1 MKGLGLPLFGDAH
14 HPLRQCSRLYHE
26 DLQCLENGKVLHPG
40 AVIVADN
47 VRCLGM
53 RGGVGAG
60 VWGFNV
66 LSLFFLGGGN
76 QDLSGPCH
84 PNWKCSWI
92 VSHAFECS
100 PCPHHYHYHYG
111 WFSGTFH
118 AKSMGELCPM
128 ILWLMWVGNLQKHG
142 DWCKQERVYTHRLPG
157 VAIHHYLGEAPN
169 YIMNQGFIN

>member
-1 MKGLGLPLFGDAH
+1 MKCLGLPLFGDAH

-66 LSLFFLGGGN
+66 LSLFFLGGGTRTCPVHATQIESFLELFPTHLN
-76 QDLSGPCH
+76 AHLAPTITITITVDLA
-84 PNWKCSWI
+84 
-92 VSHAFECS
+92 VL
-100 PCPHHYHYHYG
+100 
-111 WFSGTFH
+111 
-118 AKSMGELCPM
+118 SMPKAWESY
-128 ILWLMWVGNLQKHG
+128 V
-142 DWCKQERVYTHRLPG
+142 R
-157 VAIHHYLGEAPN
+157 
-169 YIMNQGFIN
+169 

>member
-1 MKGLGLPLFGDAH
+1 MSRTTSFWRCSSPTSPVLKAVPRGPAVSGERQSLAPWRRHRGRQRQMPRDAG
-14 HPLRQCSRLYHE
+14 R
-26 DLQCLENGKVLHPG
+26 GG
-40 AVIVADN
+40 GW
-47 VRCLGM
+47 CLGIQCFI
-53 RGGVGAG
+53 V
-60 VWGFNV
+60 V
-66 LSLFFLGGGN
+66 FFGGGN

>member
-1 MKGLGLPLFGDAH
+1 MLITHFASAQGCTTRTCSVWRTAKSCTLAPSSWQTTSDASGCGEGWGLVFGD
-14 HPLRQCSRLYHE
+14 SMFY
-26 DLQCLENGKVLHPG
+26 
-40 AVIVADN
+40 
-47 VRCLGM
+47 RC
-53 RGGVGAG
+53 
-60 VWGFNV
+60 
-66 LSLFFLGGGN
+66 FFFGGGN